1 MGINGV
7 GKVETM
13 YISLSYCHTY
23 FHKLR
28 SPKKRVQD
36 DVDLTE

>member
-7 GKVETM
+7 GKVETIF
-13 YISLSYCHTY
+13 ISLSYCHTC
-23 FHKLR
+23 LR
-28 SPKKRVQD
+28 RVQD